1 MNQDIVIS
9 NVIQYIKELFSND
22 HSGHDY
28 FHSLRVYRNA
38 IAIAKQEE
46 CDEFLVSMAA
56 LLHDADDRKLFQSEN
71 YENARSILLK
81 NQIDETRI
89 EKICDIIS
97 SVSFKG
103 SDTIKPNSIEG
114 KIVQDADRLD
124 AIGAIGIARAFAY
137 GGNREREIYNPD
149 IKPMINMNAEE
160 YKKHSGTTLNHFYEK
175 LFLLK
180 DMMNT
185 NAAKQ
190 IAEKRHIFMQNYIEE
205 FYSEWNGEA

>member
-1 MNQDIVIS
+1 MNQDIIIS
-9 NVIQYIKELFSND
+9 NVIQFIKELFNND

-28 FHSLRVYRNA
+28 FHSLRVYQNA
-38 IAIAKQEE
+38 IAIAKHEE

-56 LLHDADDRKLFQSEN
+56 LLHDADDKKLFHSEN

-81 NQIDETRI
+81 NQVDEKRI
-89 EKICDIIS
+89 AKICDIID
-97 SVSFKG
+97 SVSFKA
-103 SDTIKPNSIEG
+103 SDTIVPNSTEG
-114 KIVQDADRLD
+114 RIVQDADRLD

-149 IKPMINMNAEE
+149 IEPMISMNAEE

-190 IAEKRHIFMQNYIEE
+190 IAKKRHIFMQNYIEE
-205 FYSEWNGEA
+205 FYSEWNGES